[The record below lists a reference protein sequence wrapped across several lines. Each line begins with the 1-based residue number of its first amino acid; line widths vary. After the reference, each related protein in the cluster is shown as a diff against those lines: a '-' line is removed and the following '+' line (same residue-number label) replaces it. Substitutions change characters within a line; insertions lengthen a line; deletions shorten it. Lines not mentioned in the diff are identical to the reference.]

1 MLELAL
7 LAIAVVTAAS
17 FGRARGGPLAGS
29 FMGLAAA
36 AGYFILR
43 YALPGL
49 VPSKASD
56 SDVVR
61 FLLPWGWVAAA
72 LLFARFGLG
81 RNKAKPGQHW
91 NCPNCNS
98 LNREFAVRCETC
110 GQAYA
115 PPDGTDSDR
124 TEP

>member
-1 MLELAL
+1 MLEY
-7 LAIAVVTAAS
+7 AILTMAAVAAAG
-17 FGRARGGPLAGS
+17 FGRARGGPLAGALVGS
-29 FMGLAAA
+29 AAV

-43 YALPGL
+43 FALPGL
-49 VPSKASD
+49 VPSKTSD

-61 FLLPWGWVAAA
+61 FLLPWGWVVAA

-81 RNKAKPGQHW
+81 RNKAKPGQQW

-110 GQAYA
+110 GQPYS
-115 PPDGTDSDR
+115 PPDEIDLDR